1 MGGRLDRHS
10 TFLLPQELVDTWEIP
25 KWRTCCLLLLSSVRV
40 YSGRDS
46 TAIRERESQVMDF
59 TEISEKEWASLP
71 SSSPAKG
78 PRPWDAVLDRLESGK
93 IVQLEVAGDKQLR
106 GTRIGLARSATFRGM
121 KLEFRVS
128 GNTLAVRKSDKPVK
142 ARVPKEKP

>member
-1 MGGRLDRHS
+1 ME
-10 TFLLPQELVDTWEIP
+10 FKELTEKQWE
-25 KWRTCCLLLLSSVRV
+25 
-40 YSGRDS
+40 
-46 TAIRERESQVMDF
+46 
-59 TEISEKEWASLP
+59 SLP
-71 SSSPAKG
+71 SSKPKVQN
-78 PRPWDAVLDRLESGK
+78 PWDEVLGKLESGK
-93 IVQLEVAGDKQLR
+93 IVQLEVPDDKIR